1 MERVSSSWA
10 GEQNWPDAPSIGR
23 VAPALGFLLG
33 GCGDG
38 AEADEQTIELARQ
51 AYQEA
56 KARGV
61 DVSPGPVSV

>member
-1 MERVSSSWA
+1 MLRRLAASLLLSA
-10 GEQNWPDAPSIGR
+10 
-23 VAPALGFLLG
+23 FLLG